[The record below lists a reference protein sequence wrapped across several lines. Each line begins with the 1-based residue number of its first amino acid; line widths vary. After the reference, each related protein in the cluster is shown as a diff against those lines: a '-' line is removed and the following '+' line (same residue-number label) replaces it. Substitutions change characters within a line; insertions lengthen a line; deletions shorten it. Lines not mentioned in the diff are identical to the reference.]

1 MSSRSSTDW
10 LTLLTNS
17 HQTYKKVKST
27 FEDLG
32 IDVDEF
38 VNVENAS
45 SLLSNPLISKSV
57 FQKIEEEYGI
67 PAEQAEAWSKKHG
80 HKIEDWATFVEE
92 RMQR

>member
-1 MSSRSSTDW
+1 MTK
-10 LTLLTNS
+10 S

-32 IDVDEF
+32 VDVDEF

-67 PAEQAEAWSKKHG
+67 PADQAEAWAKKHG
-80 HKIEDWATFVEE
+80 HKIEDWAEFVEE
-92 RMQR
+92 RSSRYSK

>member
-1 MSSRSSTDW
+1 MTK
-10 LTLLTNS
+10 S

-27 FEDLG
+27 FEELG
-32 IDVDEF
+32 VDVDEF

-67 PAEQAEAWSKKHG
+67 PADQVEAWAKKHG
-80 HKIEDWATFVEE
+80 HQIEDWAAFVEE
-92 RMQR
+92 RGKRSIE

>member
-1 MSSRSSTDW
+1 M
-10 LTLLTNS
+10 TLLTNS

-32 IDVDEF
+32 IDVDEI
-38 VNVENAS
+38 VNIENAS

-67 PAEQAEAWSKKHG
+67 PADQVEAWAKKHG
-80 HKIEDWATFVEE
+80 HKIEDWAAFVEE
-92 RMQR
+92 RDSRSTQ

>member
-1 MSSRSSTDW
+1 

-32 IDVDEF
+32 IDVDEI
-38 VNVENAS
+38 VNIENAS

-67 PAEQAEAWSKKHG
+67 PADQVEAWAKKHG
-80 HKIEDWATFVEE
+80 HKIEDWAAFVEE
-92 RMQR
+92 RDSRSTQ